1 MKNLSRSTLRRLKKL
16 PQTPSVWE
24 GDRRILNRFGAGS
37 IADKGIE
44 GECAIWV
51 DGTKGFVRAMEVI
64 SPEMGS
70 EALVRALITAM
81 ESPHSPAQPCIPK
94 KIVVKNREIQF
105 FLRGAL
111 QGLGINIDYA
121 PQLPLI
127 DELFRSFEEMSL
139 ERPPELPDD
148 YEAPLQ
154 DIAAKIWRAAP
165 WDLFADHDIIE
176 IEIELEEPITVYACI
191 MGMLGEEY
199 GLILYRSLESLK
211 QFRLAAINEKS
222 RDKMENAF
230 LAQDCWFVNYE
241 AAPDEDSWEDEPLV
255 DLSTVPDE
263 DIFALFGSIHPY
275 EGIRPFLD
283 DDESMIIYLALQG
296 FLKFFVKHKS
306 SFTEEEKASLSKR
319 YQLTAVGDDATK
331 ISVTVSTQPELSM
344 ELLSMADLP
353 SMMPQ
358 QPTFTLQNDL
368 VPDKSFLSL
377 GMIPWEVIE
386 DLKIH
391 SKTYYQSQNVKERG
405 EGMPI
410 LLIQTS
416 RPKAQVMIDKLQAAG
431 GLEAFC
437 FNPGEDPVSGI
448 EYDLGI
454 LQTGNGSF
462 YLCGEFLGDDPNHIQ
477 AKKKWKNRCKSTKG
491 YCGLVVAK
499 GVTGAAKGN
508 PSFKD
513 MMAFFETKA
522 LNAKDLDMGVLQ
534 LLPYGLDR
542 GFPGSFK

>member
-1 MKNLSRSTLRRLKKL
+1 MKNLSRSTIRRLKKL
-16 PQTPSVWE
+16 PQIPSVWE
-24 GDRRILNRFGAGS
+24 GDRRTLTRFGKGGN
-37 IADKGIE
+37 ADNNIE
-44 GECAIWV
+44 GECAIWA
-51 DGTKGFVRAMEVI
+51 DGTRKIVRAMEVI

-70 EALVRALITAM
+70 EALVRALLTAI
-81 ESPHSPAQPCIPK
+81 ENPHSPAQPGIPK
-94 KIVVKNREIQF
+94 KIIVKNREIQF

-111 QGLGINIDYA
+111 QNLGITIDYA
-121 PQLPLI
+121 PELPLI
-127 DELFRSFEEMSL
+127 DELFRSFEEMSF
-139 ERPPELPDD
+139 EQPPELPTD
-148 YEAPLQ
+148 YEYPLQ
-154 DIAAKIWRAAP
+154 EVSAKIWRAAP
-165 WDLFADHDIIE
+165 WDLLADHDIIS
-176 IEIELEEPITVYACI
+176 IEIELEEPITLYACI

-199 GLILYRSLESLK
+199 GLILYRSLDSLK

-241 AAPDEDSWEDEPLV
+241 AAPDDDRWDNDPLI
-255 DLSTVPDE
+255 DLSTLPDK

-283 DDESMIIYLALQG
+283 EDESMIIYLALEG
-296 FLKFFVKHKS
+296 FLKFFVKHEPS
-306 SFTEEEKASLSKR
+306 LGQETNDSLSKR
-319 YQLTAVGDDATK
+319 YRLPLISDDATK
-331 ISVTVSTQPELSM
+331 ISVTVSSQPELST
-344 ELLSMADLP
+344 ELLSMAELP
-353 SMMPQ
+353 PMMSQKPA
-358 QPTFTLQNDL
+358 FTLQSDL

-386 DLKIH
+386 KLKIH
-391 SKTYYQSQNVKERG
+391 SRTYYQSQNVKERG

-416 RPKAQVMIDKLQAAG
+416 RPKAQVMIDKLQEAG
-431 GLEAFC
+431 GLQAFC
-437 FNPGEDPVSGI
+437 FNPGEDPITGI

-454 LQTGNGSF
+454 LQTGNGNF
-462 YLCGEFLGDDPNHIQ
+462 YLCGEFLGDDPDHIQ

-508 PSFKD
+508 PSLKD

-522 LNAKDLDMGVLQ
+522 LNSKDLDMGVLQ
-534 LLPYGLDR
+534 LLPFGLDMN
-542 GFPGSFK
+542 FE

>member
-1 MKNLSRSTLRRLKKL
+1 MNTLSRSTLRRLKKL
-16 PQTPSVWE
+16 PQIPSVWE
-24 GDRRILNRFGAGS
+24 GDRRTLTRLGGVGIS
-37 IADKGIE
+37 DKNME

-81 ESPHSPAQPCIPK
+81 ENPHSPSQPGIPK
-94 KIVVKNREIQF
+94 KIIVKNREIQF

-111 QGLGINIDYA
+111 QNLGISIDYA
-121 PQLPLI
+121 PELPLI

-139 ERPPELPDD
+139 DRPPELPAD
-148 YEAPLQ
+148 YEDPLQ
-154 DIAAKIWRAAP
+154 QIAAKIWRASP
-165 WDLFADHDIIE
+165 WDLLADHDIIA
-176 IEIELEEPITVYACI
+176 IELELEEPITVYACI

-241 AAPDEDSWEDEPLV
+241 AAPNDERWDNEPLV
-255 DLSTVPDE
+255 DLSTLPDK

-275 EGIRPFLD
+275 EGIRPYLD
-283 DDESMIIYLALQG
+283 DDESMITYLALQG
-296 FLKFFVKHKS
+296 FLKFFLKH
-306 SFTEEEKASLSKR
+306 EASLGREINAPLSKR
-319 YQLTAVGDDATK
+319 YRLPIISNETTK

-344 ELLSMADLP
+344 ELLSMAELP

-437 FNPGEDPVSGI
+437 FNPGEDPISGV

-462 YLCGEFLGDDPNHIQ
+462 YLCGEFLGDDPDHLQ

-508 PSFKD
+508 PSLKD

-522 LNAKDLDMGVLQ
+522 LNSEDLKMGVLQ
-534 LLPYGLDR
+534 LLPFGLDMR
-542 GFPGSFK
+542 LPGHFE